1 MRRMQNEV
9 WMHDAH
15 NKRWLNFREPLEVLE
30 AWQLAE
36 VVPLLRWA
44 EEATRQGRWVAGF
57 LAYEAAPAFDAAL
70 DAHTPGH
77 FPLAWFG
84 VYKEPTVGADDH
96 PPLNASPLPKIDWQ
110 AALTEAEY
118 AHAITH
124 IKEHI
129 ARGQTYQVNFT
140 YRLRA
145 EFNGEPFALFAQL
158 VANQPAPYAAFVDTG
173 RFAICSASPE
183 LFFERQG
190 HTVRSKPMKGTA
202 ARGRTLT
209 EDEAQACALHHSEKN
224 RAENVMIVD
233 MIRNDLGR
241 VAEVGSVRVPK
252 LFETE
257 RYPTVWQM
265 TSTVEAKTRAS
276 LTEIFAALFPCAS
289 ITGAPK
295 RSTMK
300 IIRALEG
307 TPRGAY
313 CGTLGFIQPNGD
325 AQFNVAIRT
334 AVIDRERGAAEYG
347 VGSGVVW
354 DSDAAD
360 EWLECQIKARV
371 LNTKRPKFELLE
383 SLRWEPVTGYGLLE
397 RHLMRLKESA
407 EYFAFE
413 LNLSEVRA
421 RLEALAQ
428 TLAPAPHKVRVTVS
442 HAGEIQCEAAPL
454 AENTSQPLTLA
465 IAPTPIASSNVFLF
479 HKTTHRQVY
488 DEARAARPDSDEVV
502 LWNERGEV
510 TEALTNNVAVKLAGG
525 WFTPPVLCGLLA
537 GTLRAQLLEEGQLRE
552 RVILLDELKHAEA
565 LAVFNSVRGWREAQ
579 LKVA

>member
-9 WMHDAH
+9 WMHDAQ
-15 NKRWLNFREPLEVLE
+15 NKLWLNFSEPVEVLE

-36 VVPLLRWA
+36 VVPLLRRA
-44 EEATRQGRWVAGF
+44 EEATKQGRWVAGF
-57 LAYEAAPAFDAAL
+57 VAYEAAPAFDAAL
-70 DAHTPGH
+70 DAHAPGD

-84 VYKEPTVGADDH
+84 IYAAPFVRAHGRAPQPQPPQPEWEPT
-96 PPLNASPLPKIDWQ
+96 I
-110 AALTEAEY
+110 TEAEY

-129 ARGQTYQVNFT
+129 ARGQTYQVNYT

-145 EFNGEPFALFAQL
+145 AFSGEARVLFAQL
-158 VANQPAPYAAFVDTG
+158 AENQAAPYAAFVDTG

-183 LFFERQG
+183 LFFERRG

-202 ARGRTLT
+202 ARGRTLA

-265 TSTVEAKTRAS
+265 TSTVEAETRAP
-276 LTEIFAALFPCAS
+276 LTEILAALFPCAS

-300 IIRALEG
+300 IIRALEN
-307 TPRGAY
+307 TPRGVY

-334 AVIDRERGAAEYG
+334 AVIDRERGTAEYG

-354 DSDAAD
+354 DSEAAD
-360 EWLECQIKARV
+360 EWAECQIKARV
-371 LNTKRPKFELLE
+371 LNTQRPKFELLE
-383 SLRWEPVTGYGLLE
+383 SLLWKPVIGYWLLE
-397 RHLMRLKESA
+397 KHLARLKDSA
-407 EYFAFE
+407 AYFDLAVNAE
-413 LNLSEVRA
+413 EVRA

-428 TLAPAPHKVRVTVS
+428 TLAPVPHKVRLTIS
-442 HAGEIQCEAAPL
+442 QAGEIQCAAAPL
-454 AENTSQPLTLA
+454 AENAPQPLALA
-465 IAPTPIASSNVFLF
+465 VAPAPIASSDVFLF

-488 DEARAARPDSDEVV
+488 DDARAACPDADDVL

-510 TEALTNNVAVKLAGG
+510 TEALTNNVAVKLAGE
-525 WFTPPVLCGLLA
+525 WFTPPVPCGLLA

-552 RVILLDELKHAEA
+552 RVILLEELRQAEE
-565 LAVFNSVRGWREAQ
+565 LAVFNSVRGWRAAQ
-579 LKVA
+579 LLTR